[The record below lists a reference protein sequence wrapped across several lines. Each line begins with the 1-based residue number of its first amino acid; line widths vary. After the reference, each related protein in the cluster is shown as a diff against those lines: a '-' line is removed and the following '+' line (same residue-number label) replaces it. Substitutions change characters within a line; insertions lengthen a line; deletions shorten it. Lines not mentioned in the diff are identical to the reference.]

1 MVSRLH
7 EDAEKK
13 TAIYEEIAKCLKEN
27 HIFLEVSLHELELEN
42 AKYADILQQKRE
54 IVRL

>member
-7 EDAEKK
+7 EDAEGR
-13 TAIYEEIAKCLKEN
+13 TVIFQEIAKCLSEN
-27 HIFLEVSLHELELEN
+27 QVFLEASLHELEVEN
-42 AKYADILQQKRE
+42 AKYTDILQQKRD